1 VELVLSEIYRTTYTD
16 YEGVEVEVFDASLRL
31 VSHQFRRVL
40 DDSVPCF
47 AMLKLL
53 KSEYQRVSNS
63 DGSID
68 SNKTSPW
75 LTHSE
80 VSMILS
86 KRQIDLNEP
95 LPEPRLMPLTALQIV
110 ASTMLCACYEEY
122 ARSHYEES
130 LGTNVELIYAV
141 AGTVSFIQTIIDEQS
156 PLHGKQ
162 ILVQGAEHPM
172 PEGACGCCWTPYLDF
187 RICVTEVEAANL
199 LQIDVN
205 TPYDEYMT
213 MNDDEGETFRQN
225 QFPELRVFQ
234 VYRPMDS
241 WRGDNFTSSMSN
253 SLTQFNANMHY
264 RRGKALWDQFPT
276 LPPPIY
282 RILTRHDHNYNDTF
296 SLNSLINMIE
306 MFKLNVIFKS
316 HTSAMLR
323 QLYSSTIESHNVEH
337 LIADTEIIRRSF
349 EEIPGKLYSFT
360 ARQAISG
367 KLGDYID
374 WPYCIN
380 LQQRMKMPVPLT
392 PTDLYYMFHVLL
404 GDQPITLIRKQCYR
418 AAMITELIDC
428 DMADIPASA
437 EIYSKYNEEMEVNV
451 YYQARFIVSSN
462 QHFTATIQIL
472 LMHHTHWFCMK
483 LYQGSLEAEVMKECD
498 FDLAKDLFEYW

>member
-1 VELVLSEIYRTTYTD
+1 
-16 YEGVEVEVFDASLRL
+16 
-31 VSHQFRRVL
+31 
-40 DDSVPCF
+40 
-47 AMLKLL
+47 MLKLL

-95 LPEPRLMPLTALQIV
+95 LPEPREMPLTALQIV
-110 ASTMLCACYEEY
+110 ASTIIH

-141 AGTVSFIQTIIDEQS
+141 AGTGAFIQTIVDEQS

-162 ILVQGAEHPM
+162 IVVQGVEHPM
-172 PEGACGCCWTPYLDF
+172 SEEDCGCCWTPYLDYW
-187 RICVTEVEAANL
+187 ICVTDVETANL

-205 TPYDEYMT
+205 TPYDEYVT
-213 MNDDEGETFRQN
+213 MNDDAGETFRQN
-225 QFPELRVFQ
+225 QFPELRVIQ
-234 VYRPMDS
+234 VDRLMDS

-264 RRGKALWDQFPT
+264 RRDKALWDQFPT

-296 SLNSLINMIE
+296 SLNCLINMIE

-316 HTSAMLR
+316 RTSAMLR
-323 QLYSSTIESHNVEH
+323 QLYSSTIESQNVEH
-337 LIADTEIIRRSF
+337 LIADIKIIRRSF
-349 EEIPGKLYSFT
+349 GRNPGELYSFT
-360 ARQAISG
+360 AIHTISG
-367 KLGDYID
+367 KLGDCSNVPYYID
-374 WPYCIN
+374 

-404 GDQPITLIRKQCYR
+404 GDQPITLIRKQCYG
-418 AAMITELIDC
+418 AAMITELTDC
-428 DMADIPASA
+428 DMADIPSSA
-437 EIYSKYNEEMEVNV
+437 EIYSKCNEEMEVNV
-451 YYQARFIVSSN
+451 YYQARFIVFSN

-472 LMHHTHWFCMK
+472 LMHNTHWFCMK
-483 LYQGSLEAEVMKECD
+483 LYQGSRIEVMKECD
-498 FDLAKDLFEYW
+498 LDLAKDLFEYW